1 MLLASRLPL
10 PLTLP
15 CLHPAGCESWLL
27 VGSPLAVL
35 YSAMLHPACSS
46 IKTNHPTINS
56 WDFKIAEI
64 ITHVAFELNEGILD
78 NIYLTL
84 LLIKNCSF

>member
-1 MLLASRLPL
+1 M
-10 PLTLP
+10 TL
-15 CLHPAGCESWLL
+15 
-27 VGSPLAVL
+27 
-35 YSAMLHPACSS
+35 

-78 NIYLTL
+78 NVYLTL
-84 LLIKNCSF
+84 LFIKTVFFLEKKKLFYEQ